1 MGKWTLTSSLEKWEY
16 VDHEIEDELNEKGFT
31 AKFIVSLMLAM
42 DEIFANISM
51 YAYSGEEGNVI
62 IESSYDISD
71 NIRIAKI
78 SFLDFGAKFNPL
90 EKDTAPDI
98 REKIA
103 SKRKI
108 GGLGIFLTKK
118 NVDEIKY
125 SYSNNANIL
134 KLLKKENISSEVNHD
149 NNEN

>member
-1 MGKWTLTSSLEKWEY
+1 MGKWVLTSSLEEWEH

-31 AKFIVSLMLAM
+31 AKFVVSLMLAM

-51 YAYSGEEGNVI
+51 YAYSGEEGKVI

-71 NIRIAKI
+71 NIRSAKI
-78 SFLDFGAKFNPL
+78 SFMDYGAKFDPL
-90 EKDTAPDI
+90 EKDAEPDI
-98 REKIA
+98 QEKIA

-134 KLLKKENISSEVNHD
+134 KILKKENINLEVNHG
-149 NNEN
+149 NNKN